1 MMSPAPFTRAVIIA
15 NVAVAVVSA
24 TCWALGWPDLLREW
38 MPLSLQ
44 GMLEGKWWQVFTYMW
59 IHAQIFGAG
68 ALHILFNMMTLAP
81 FGRMVESV
89 LGARRF
95 AVVYFSGGLAGA
107 AAFLLEMVV
116 RQEGAESLD
125 RLGFSMVGA
134 SAAVLAVV
142 TVFACMHPSAPLMLF
157 FIPVKV
163 RAIRMVQGFAVLS
176 LVLLWVPGLD
186 FVAHGAHLGG
196 MLAGWWCARRY
207 LRSPPPRAWAPHLAP
222 DIAPPQPLEE
232 EIHVEDLSPEAL
244 QVELDR
250 VLEKISRQGLGS
262 LGARDWHILRLARE
276 RL

>member
-1 MMSPAPFTRAVIIA
+1 
-15 NVAVAVVSA
+15 
-24 TCWALGWPDLLREW
+24 
-38 MPLSLQ
+38 
-44 GMLEGKWWQVFTYMW
+44 
-59 IHAQIFGAG
+59 
-68 ALHILFNMMTLAP
+68 
-81 FGRMVESV
+81 
-89 LGARRF
+89 
-95 AVVYFSGGLAGA
+95 
-107 AAFLLEMVV
+107 
-116 RQEGAESLD
+116 
-125 RLGFSMVGA
+125 
-134 SAAVLAVV
+134 
-142 TVFACMHPSAPLMLF
+142 MLF

-207 LRSPPPRAWAPHLAP
+207 LRPPPPRAWAPHLAP